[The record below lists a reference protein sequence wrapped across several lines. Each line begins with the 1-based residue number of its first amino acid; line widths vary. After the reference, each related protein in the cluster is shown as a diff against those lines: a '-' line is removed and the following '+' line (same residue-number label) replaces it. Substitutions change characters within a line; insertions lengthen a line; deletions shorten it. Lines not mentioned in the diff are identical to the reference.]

1 MATGRTLSRWARV
14 YINGYDFSGYTRGI
28 GPLTHAYPEVEITAL
43 SDAVKGALMGQPE
56 ISPGTLTGI
65 FDNTATSGLHTVL
78 NAPGSLR
85 DMMVAVGI
93 RAVPAE
99 GDQVFMGSFNQ
110 NSYDTSPSGDDIALT
125 LEFGKTSPAEGM
137 KYEQPWG
144 VLLHEN
150 SAETGANTAVGVD
163 DFGAASTTGGF
174 MMYQILDYEGT
185 GSVVI
190 TVQEA
195 SSNENAQFAGLT
207 TATSGSIAHTA
218 MPCAGII
225 QCETDAAVK
234 QYLRWQIALTT
245 LTSVTFVL
253 GFVRGR

>member
-1 MATGRTLSRWARV
+1 MATGRTLSRWSRV
-14 YINGYDFSGYTRGI
+14 YINGYDMSGYTRGI
-28 GPLTHAYPEVEITAL
+28 GPLSWVYPEIELVAL
-43 SDAVKGALMGQPE
+43 SDPVKGALMGQPE
-56 ISPGTLTGI
+56 ISPGALTGL
-65 FDNTATSGLHTVL
+65 FDNTATSGLHAVL

-85 DMMVAVGI
+85 DVLVAIGI

-137 KYEQPWG
+137 NYEQPWG

-150 SAETGANTAVGVD
+150 SAETGANTATGVD

-185 GSVVI
+185 GSVVL
-190 TVQEA
+190 TVEEA
-195 SSNENAQFAGLT
+195 SSNENASFAALT
-207 TATSGSIAHTA
+207 GATSGSIAHTA
-218 MPCAGII
+218 MPCAGIV
-225 QCETDAAVK
+225 QCATTKAVK
-234 QYLRWQIALTT
+234 QYLRFQVALTT